1 MKRALWSCV
10 AGAVL
15 AATIWLV
22 AQVQTPSPGPS
33 ALMPKGALLY
43 LEAKDFRSLLND
55 WNASQEKRAWLA
67 GDNYAAFSRSRLF
80 ERLSQAQD
88 EFSTTAS
95 VPADSN
101 LLMQVA
107 GDQSALALY
116 DIGNLQFVYIT
127 RMDEARA
134 EATPLWQVRDKFE
147 QRQEGQDKFFVRED
161 QQSNRTAAFA
171 IHKGWLILGTRTDLV
186 AGVLDRLDGQNA
198 HSLPDESW
206 YADAVKQAARA
217 PGDLRMILNLEKIVP
232 SPYFRSYWVQR
243 NITEMKQYRAALC
256 DLERGDKEYRESRV
270 LLRVPGSAAQ
280 ASGDVAPLLALAP
293 ADAAFASAQ
302 ASPGADAV
310 TGALREGVLDPRVQ
324 QVAGEATAAPAVQF
338 ENAGTASDLEQ
349 RIDVAPVLVNEADP
363 YSELRQL
370 LRSSDL
376 TGLLQVYRTQSS
388 PNGMFV
394 GIQRGI
400 VVQSASAWKETAVE
414 DALSATLR
422 RGLTASQLGIGWSQ
436 VAVERGTAWK
446 LDGSISLLMA
456 VRTNRLYV
464 ANSEAVLSAM
474 LGRGNGPE
482 ASASEG
488 ITYVADFRHDSRERQ
503 AFANLAGRLDAA
515 GHGSRSA
522 GNADTDTGTDGQVPA
537 FFSGN
542 VASLSQMWSRVARER
557 VTEKD
562 QGAFVSQT
570 VVYEWQQR

>member
-1 MKRALWSCV
+1 MKRALWLCV
-10 AGAVL
+10 AGGVL

-22 AQVQTPSPGPS
+22 AQVQRSSPGPS
-33 ALMPKGALLY
+33 ALMPDGALLY

-55 WNASQEKRAWLA
+55 WNASEEKRAWLA
-67 GDNYAAFSRSRLF
+67 GDNYAAFSRSRLY

-95 VPADSN
+95 IPADSN

-147 QRQEGQDKFFVRED
+147 QRQEGEDRFFVRED

-171 IHKGWLILGTRTDLV
+171 IHNGWLILGTRADLV
-186 AGVLDRLDGQNA
+186 AAVLDRLDGQGA
-198 HSLPDESW
+198 HSLTEESW

-217 PGDLRMILNLEKIVP
+217 PGDLRMVLNLEKIVP

-270 LLRVPGSAAQ
+270 LLRVPGSAAK
-280 ASGDVAPLLALAP
+280 ASGDVAPLVALAP
-293 ADAAFASAQ
+293 AYAAFTSAQ

-310 TGALREGVLDPRVQ
+310 TGALRNDVLDPRIQ
-324 QVAGEATAAPAVQF
+324 QAAGEATAPPAVQF

-349 RIDVAPVLVNEADP
+349 RIDVAPVLVNETDP

-370 LRSSDL
+370 LQSSDL
-376 TGLLQVYRTQSS
+376 SGLLQVYRTQSLPDS
-388 PNGMFV
+388 VFV
-394 GIQRGI
+394 GIERGI
-400 VVQSASAWKETAVE
+400 VVQSSSAWKETAVE
-414 DALSATLR
+414 HALSATFR
-422 RGLTASQLGIGWSQ
+422 RGLTASQLGIGWSSI
-436 VAVERGTAWK
+436 AVESGTAWK
-446 LDGSISLLMA
+446 LDGSIPLLMA

-464 ANSEAVLSAM
+464 ANSEALLSAM
-474 LGRGNGPE
+474 LSSGTGPE
-482 ASASEG
+482 ASLSDS
-488 ITYVADFRHDSRERQ
+488 ITYEADFHHDSREQQ
-503 AFANLAGRLDAA
+503 AFTNLASRLDAA
-515 GHGSRSA
+515 GRGTLSA
-522 GNADTDTGTDGQVPA
+522 GNADTDTGTDGQAPA

-542 VASLSQMWSRVARER
+542 IASLNQMWSRVAREKI
-557 VTEKD
+557 TEKD
-562 QGAFVSQT
+562 RGPFVSQT
-570 VVYEWQQR
+570 VVYKWQQR

>member
-1 MKRALWSCV
+1 MKRAPWFCV
-10 AGAVL
+10 AGVVL
-15 AATIWLV
+15 AAAIWLV

-33 ALMPKGALLY
+33 ALMPDGALLY

-55 WNASQEKRAWLA
+55 WNVSEEKRAWLA

-127 RMDEARA
+127 RMVEARA
-134 EATPLWQVRDKFE
+134 ESTPLWQVREKFE
-147 QRQEGQDKFFVRED
+147 QRQEGQDRFFVRED
-161 QQSNRTAAFA
+161 HQSNRTAAFA
-171 IHKGWLILGTRTDLV
+171 IHKGWLILGTRADLV
-186 AGVLDRLDGQNA
+186 AGVLDRLDGQGA
-198 HSLPDESW
+198 HSLTDESW

-217 PGDLRMILNLEKIVP
+217 PGDLRMVLNLEKIVP

-243 NITEMKQYRAALC
+243 NITEMKQYRAAFC
-256 DLERGDKEYRESRV
+256 DLERGNKEYRESRV
-270 LLRVPGSAAQ
+270 LLRVPGSAAK

-310 TGALREGVLDPRVQ
+310 TGALREGVLDPRIQ
-324 QVAGEATAAPAVQF
+324 QAAGEATAPPAVQF

-349 RIDVAPVLVNEADP
+349 RIDVAPVLVNETDP

-370 LRSSDL
+370 LQSSDL
-376 TGLLQVYRTQSS
+376 TGILQVYRTYSS
-388 PNGMFV
+388 PSAVFV
-394 GIQRGI
+394 GIERGI
-400 VVQSASAWKETAVE
+400 VVQSASSWKETDVE
-414 DALSATLR
+414 HALSATFR
-422 RGLTASQLGIGWSQ
+422 RGVTASQLGIGWSST
-436 VAVERGTAWK
+436 AVESGTAWK
-446 LDGSISLLMA
+446 LDGSIPLLMA

-464 ANSEAVLSAM
+464 ANSEALLSAM
-474 LGRGNGPE
+474 LSRGTGPE
-482 ASASEG
+482 ASASDSF
-488 ITYVADFRHDSRERQ
+488 TYEADFHHDSREQQ
-503 AFANLAGRLDAA
+503 AFKNLAGRLDAA
-515 GHGSRSA
+515 GHGTPSARS
-522 GNADTDTGTDGQVPA
+522 ADTDTGTDGQPPA

-542 VASLSQMWSRVARER
+542 IESLSQMWSRVAREK

-570 VVYEWQQR
+570 VVYEWQKR

>member
-1 MKRALWSCV
+1 
-10 AGAVL
+10 
-15 AATIWLV
+15 
-22 AQVQTPSPGPS
+22 
-33 ALMPKGALLY
+33 
-43 LEAKDFRSLLND
+43 
-55 WNASQEKRAWLA
+55 
-67 GDNYAAFSRSRLF
+67 
-80 ERLSQAQD
+80 
-88 EFSTTAS
+88 
-95 VPADSN
+95 
-101 LLMQVA
+101 
-107 GDQSALALY
+107 
-116 DIGNLQFVYIT
+116 
-127 RMDEARA
+127 
-134 EATPLWQVRDKFE
+134 
-147 QRQEGQDKFFVRED
+147 
-161 QQSNRTAAFA
+161 
-171 IHKGWLILGTRTDLV
+171 
-186 AGVLDRLDGQNA
+186 
-198 HSLPDESW
+198 
-206 YADAVKQAARA
+206 
-217 PGDLRMILNLEKIVP
+217 LNLEKIVP

-446 LDGSISLLMA
+446 LDGSIPLLMA

-464 ANSEAVLSAM
+464 ANSEALLSAM
-474 LGRGNGPE
+474 LSRGTGLE

-488 ITYVADFRHDSRERQ
+488 ITYEADFVHDARERQ

-542 VASLSQMWSRVARER
+542 VGSLSQMWSRVARER

>member
-1 MKRALWSCV
+1 MKRALWLCV
-10 AGAVL
+10 AGVVL
-15 AATIWLV
+15 AAAIWLV

-33 ALMPKGALLY
+33 ALMPDGALLY

-55 WNASQEKRAWLA
+55 WNASEEKRAWLA
-67 GDNYAAFSRSRLF
+67 GDNYAGFSRSRLF
-80 ERLSQAQD
+80 ERLLQAQD

-134 EATPLWQVRDKFE
+134 EATPLWQVREKFE
-147 QRQEGQDKFFVRED
+147 QRQEGEDHFFVRED
-161 QQSNRTAAFA
+161 QQSSRTAAFA
-171 IHKGWLILGTRTDLV
+171 IHKGWLILGTRADLV
-186 AGVLDRLDGQNA
+186 AGVLDRLNGQGA
-198 HSLPDESW
+198 HSLTDESW

-217 PGDLRMILNLEKIVP
+217 PGDLRMVLNLEKIVP

-243 NITEMKQYRAALC
+243 NITEMKQYRATLC

-270 LLRVPGSAAQ
+270 LLRAPDSTAK

-310 TGALREGVLDPRVQ
+310 TAALREGVLDPRVQ
-324 QVAGEATAAPAVQF
+324 QAAGEATAPPAVQF

-349 RIDVAPVLVNEADP
+349 RIDVAPVLVNETDP
-363 YSELRQL
+363 YADLRQL
-370 LRSSDL
+370 LQASDL
-376 TGLLQVYRTQSS
+376 TGLLQVYRTHSS
-388 PNGMFV
+388 PKSMFV
-394 GIQRGI
+394 GIERGL
-400 VVQSASAWKETAVE
+400 VVQSASAWKDTAVQ
-414 DALSATLR
+414 DALSATFR
-422 RGLTASQLGIGWSQ
+422 RGLTASQLGIGWSS
-436 VAVERGTAWK
+436 VAIASGTAWK
-446 LDGSISLLMA
+446 LDGSIPLLMA

-464 ANSEAVLSAM
+464 ANSEALLSAI
-474 LGRGNGPE
+474 LSRGTSPE
-482 ASASEG
+482 ASDSDG
-488 ITYVADFRHDSRERQ
+488 VTYEADFHHNAREQQ
-503 AFANLAGRLDAA
+503 AFTNLGGRLDAA
-515 GHGSRSA
+515 GHGTPSA
-522 GNADTDTGTDGQVPA
+522 GSADTDTGADGQAPA

-542 VASLSQMWSRVARER
+542 IASLSQMWSRVAREK

-570 VVYEWQQR
+570 VEYEWQQR

>member
-1 MKRALWSCV
+1 MKRALWFCV

-161 QQSNRTAAFA
+161 QQSNRAAAFA

-446 LDGSISLLMA
+446 MDGSIPLLMA

-488 ITYVADFRHDSRERQ
+488 ITYEADFVHDARERQ

-542 VASLSQMWSRVARER
+542 VGSLSQMWSRVARER